1 MSLSRPNLTVVP
13 GARPGV
19 PIADRT
25 DEELMVL
32 TRAGSQ
38 AAFSQLAARYLHRV
52 INYCVKFTG
61 DRRSGEELA
70 QETFLQLWAH
80 RQRYVAISGF
90 AVYLFT
96 VARNR
101 CRNLGRSWRRRRPF
115 ELDGAPPVDVA
126 SATDD
131 SQLDVLLE
139 RERQRDVRAALA
151 RLPGKQREAVILR
164 FDQGLSYPDI
174 AAIVRRPEATV
185 RSRVFLGIRRLRELL
200 QDQNGART

>member
-1 MSLSRPNLTVVP
+1 
-13 GARPGV
+13 
-19 PIADRT
+19 
-25 DEELMVL
+25 MVL
-32 TRAGSQ
+32 TRSGSQ
-38 AAFSQLAARYLHRV
+38 EAFAQLATRYLHRV

-61 DRRSGEELA
+61 DPRSGEELA

-80 RQRYVAISGF
+80 RQRYVTSSGF

-115 ELDGAPPVDVA
+115 ELDGMSLVDAARA
-126 SATDD
+126 SDG

-139 RERQRDVRAALA
+139 RERQGGVREALA
-151 RLPGKQREAVILR
+151 RLPGKHREAVILR

-174 AAIVRRPEATV
+174 AAIVGRPEATV

-200 QDQNGART
+200 QDQKGAIS